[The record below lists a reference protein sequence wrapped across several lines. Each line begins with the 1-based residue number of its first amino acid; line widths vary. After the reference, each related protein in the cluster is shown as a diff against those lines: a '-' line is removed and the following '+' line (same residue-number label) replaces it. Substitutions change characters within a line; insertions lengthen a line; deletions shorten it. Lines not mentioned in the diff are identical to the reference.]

1 MVQYFDN
8 VDNFKIKGVSKM
20 NNINSCQEII
30 YLISEIIINYIT
42 RECVKEENN

>member
-8 VDNFKIKGVSKM
+8 VDNFKIKGVNKM
-20 NNINSCQEII
+20 NNINSCKEII
-30 YLISEIIINYIT
+30 DLISEIIINYIT